1 MYAILTCNF
10 CVGCSWILLFLHQQ
24 LKFLRGLLFSSSMP
38 ILGGGSVYV
47 QPLPQFQCFCTSQ
60 QGWTCLKSEQNLV
73 VQEQE
78 APRNSKCLY
87 KVSLI
92 SNGRFGLPFL
102 SLAIGFAS
110 VQQLP
115 VRNLN
120 LCQGGPFLFQVWFRV
135 FLFHAKFMNLVHCVQ
150 GENLMLG
157 LMGVIRRHVCGMC
170 GAST

>member
-24 LKFLRGLLFSSSMP
+24 LKFIRGLLFSSSML

-78 APRNSKCLY
+78 APRNSKCLN

-92 SNGRFGLPFL
+92 SNGRGGLPFL

-115 VRNLN
+115 VRNLKPVSRR
-120 LCQGGPFLFQVWFRV
+120 PFSFSSS
-135 FLFHAKFMNLVHCVQ
+135 VQ
-150 GENLMLG
+150 GFL
-157 LMGVIRRHVCGMC
+157 IRCHNQP
-170 GAST
+170 SL